1 MAPYQAYECSDG
13 YLVVSAPND
22 GLFKRLCPALGED
35 QLLDD
40 ARFGT
45 NQLRYANLEALNLVL
60 VSVFKQE
67 SREHWMAVLED
78 AGVPCAPVRQITE
91 MLADEQT
98 KALGI
103 VQKAPG
109 AAMDLVTSR

>member
-1 MAPYQAYECSDG
+1 MVP
-13 YLVVSAPND
+13 
-22 GLFKRLCPALGED
+22 
-35 QLLDD
+35 
-40 ARFGT
+40 
-45 NQLRYANLEALNLVL
+45 
-60 VSVFKQE
+60 VFKQE

-103 VQKAPG
+103 VQKG
-109 AAMDLVTSR
+109 SWCRMDLVGLR

>member
-1 MAPYQAYECSDG
+1 
-13 YLVVSAPND
+13 
-22 GLFKRLCPALGED
+22 
-35 QLLDD
+35 
-40 ARFGT
+40 
-45 NQLRYANLEALNLVL
+45 
-60 VSVFKQE
+60 
-67 SREHWMAVLED
+67 MAVLED

-109 AAMDLVTSR
+109 AAMDLVGLPLSFNGVRPSIRSKPPELGEHTKMVKGN